1 MPGVAEARLERVGS
15 GLAPVSDGW
24 FVVNARDA
32 AWIRHDTFGLQT
44 NFELSGPVA
53 RAGDDL
59 DPRGFEQLG
68 IGLHWLEP
76 GQPSTL
82 YHAEAGNQENFLV
95 LAGECRAVID
105 GEERMLRQWDFVHCP
120 PGTSHAFAGGG
131 EGPCLLLKVGAR
143 VMHDLVYSP
152 TDLAESVDVE
162 TTSGKDAYAQYGHWV
177 ADGESPL

>member
-1 MPGVAEARLERVGS
+1 M
-15 GLAPVSDGW
+15 
-24 FVVNARDA
+24 
-32 AWIRHDTFGLQT
+32 
-44 NFELSGPVA
+44 
-53 RAGDDL
+53 
-59 DPRGFEQLG
+59 
-68 IGLHWLEP
+68 
-76 GQPSTL
+76 
-82 YHAEAGNQENFLV
+82 

-105 GEERMLRQWDFVHCP
+105 GQERMLRQWDFVHCP

-143 VMHDLVYSP
+143 VTHDLVYSP